1 MKLNSLDKLLKVNDC
16 FCIAK
21 LDGFLTAVISAPN
34 FIDIARWSYIS
45 NVCFLSDDILEMVM
59 CFYDKI
65 YQQLRDNSYTPVFST
80 TNKLN
85 TPKKEASLWVVGYI
99 IGKDLWDKDIVKH
112 HEKDISHLLFPILS
126 LSENYE
132 NISDEII
139 ANLPGICINIYKF
152 WFKKSC
158 MDQTKLR
165 YCSKQSK
172 AKQSKAKQS
181 KAKQSKAK
189 QSKASALKRSFRKSD
204 SSLMWEYN

>member
-45 NVCFLSDDILEMVM
+45 NICCLSDDILEMVM
-59 CFYDKI
+59 CFYNKI
-65 YQQLRDNSYTPVFST
+65 YQQLRENNYTPVFSIK
-80 TNKLN
+80 NKLN
-85 TPKKEASLWVVGYI
+85 ILKKEASLWVVGYI

-132 NISDEII
+132 NISDKII
-139 ANLPGICINIYKF
+139 ANLPEICINIYKF

-181 KAKQSKAK
+181 KA
-189 QSKASALKRSFRKSD
+189 SALKILFRKSD
-204 SSLMWEYN
+204 ASLIWGV